1 MVQLRRQ
8 QPLGGSPQ
16 GRPPLRITRMVVL
29 LLVVVWLM
37 NMARRPQSWSWL
49 WQVTQPPGAAADAA
63 APPAD
68 EIDTRVRKALEQPTD
83 DGVFISVVR
92 DDAPAPAV
100 ADGFFP
106 GVDPQWF
113 QAVKDDTAVRTVE
126 HAALAHLVDLLHTTA
141 ADQLDQAARTDVTF
155 AQLYQQPPAYRGQLV
170 RLAGQVRRAD
180 WIRAP
185 RNDSGIERLAELWLQ
200 PDGAPAN
207 PLAVYCLELPP
218 GFPQGVQLTEPVVV
232 SGFFFKR
239 WLYNA
244 RDTLRTTPL
253 VVGKTV
259 NWQREPP
266 ASLAPVTGWEIA
278 RVLMIGAVCGL
289 AAAVYLFRT
298 AGRRNRARTAG
309 ALLVMAATVFGS
321 NDAVAA
327 AAPDVPAHEM
337 LELFGFSADDWQTV
351 RDPAALA
358 AQPQAIGKFL
368 YVARR
373 VPPVYWSRWSKLPQA
388 VGGVDVRHWQGRLKS
403 SRYVECS
410 QEETAK
416 LGLPGY
422 YEIQCALDDGQ
433 TARIFSLEASPA
445 WKDPAQAAVGDRIGA
460 IAVTLHAAADPPV
473 LVLACARI
481 AWYPDTPLGN
491 LGVDAGPLHAVSDRT
506 RLSHDDIEAF
516 YSTLAAAER
525 LADETLTPTSGPAT
539 AVAPLFNEPAKQRGK
554 QVVIE
559 GNARRAVKINLA
571 DETLVER
578 FGLDHYFE
586 LEVFTD
592 DSQSSPLVACVRQLP
607 ADFPLGD
614 AIYERVRVGGFFFKV
629 WAYELNLPGEQPP
642 TAKPAKK
649 RYQLAPL
656 ILGKGVL
663 RLPRPSVMTA
673 TGAGAISA
681 ALFAAALLIACLWL
695 WRQHRDDRQHAA
707 RRQDMASP
715 TDAAFLT
722 QLEKTHEPPTPGP
735 PAE

>member
-1 MVQLRRQ
+1 MVQLHRQ
-8 QPLGGSPQ
+8 HPLGGSPQ
-16 GRPPLRITRMVVL
+16 GRPPLRIARMVVL
-29 LLVVVWLM
+29 LLVVVCLM

-49 WQVTQPPGAAADAA
+49 WQVTQPTGVAAKA
-63 APPAD
+63 APSPAD

-83 DGVFISVVR
+83 DGVFISVAH
-92 DDAPAPAV
+92 DDPPAPA
-100 ADGFFP
+100 AAEGFFP

-126 HAALAHLVDLLHTTA
+126 HAALAHLIELLHTTA
-141 ADQLDQAARTDVTF
+141 ADQLNQAARTDVTY

-170 RLAGQVRRAD
+170 QLAGQVRRAD

-185 RNDSGIERLAELWLQ
+185 RNDAGIERLAELWLQ
-200 PDGAPAN
+200 PEGAPAN

-259 NWQREPP
+259 TWRREPP
-266 ASLAPVTGWEIA
+266 ASPTPVTGWEIA
-278 RVLMIGAVCGL
+278 RVLVIGAVCGL
-289 AAAVYLFRT
+289 AAAVYLFRS
-298 AGRRNRARTAG
+298 AGRRKRARSVG

-321 NDAVAA
+321 RDAQAA
-327 AAPDVPAHEM
+327 AAPEVPAQEM
-337 LELFGFSADDWQTV
+337 FELLGLSEDDWRAV

-358 AQPQAIGKFL
+358 AQPQALGKFL

-373 VPPVYWSRWSKLPQA
+373 VTPVYWSRWSKLPQA
-388 VGGVDVRHWQGRLKS
+388 AGGVDVRHWQGRLHA

-416 LGLPGY
+416 FGLPGY

-433 TARIFSLEASPA
+433 TARVFSLEAPPS
-445 WKDPAQAAVGDRIGA
+445 WKDPAQAAVGDRIGT

-473 LVLACARI
+473 LVLASIRV

-491 LGVDAGPLHAVSDRT
+491 LGVDAGPLDAVIDRT

-516 YSTLAAAER
+516 YSTLAAAGR
-525 LADETLTPTSGPAT
+525 LADEALTPASGSTT

-559 GNARRAVKINLA
+559 GNARRAVKINLT
-571 DETLVER
+571 DEALVER

-592 DSQSSPLVACVRQLP
+592 DSQGSPLVACVRQLP

-629 WAYELNLPGEQPP
+629 WAYELNFPGEQPP
-642 TAKPAKK
+642 AVKPVKK

-656 ILGKGVL
+656 ILGKSVR
-663 RLPRPSVMTA
+663 RLPRPAVVTA
-673 TGAGAISA
+673 TGSGAISA
-681 ALFAAALLIACLWL
+681 ALFAAALAAGVVWLWL
-695 WRQHRDDRQHAA
+695 QQRDDRQHAA
-707 RRQDMASP
+707 RRR
-715 TDAAFLT
+715 AAAVPSDPVFLA
-722 QLEKTHEPPTPGP
+722 QLEPPQRDVEAPQ
-735 PAE
+735 

>member
-1 MVQLRRQ
+1 MVQLRSQ
-8 QPLGGSPQ
+8 QPLDRAPP

-29 LLVVVWLM
+29 LLVVMWLM

-49 WQVTQPPGAAADAA
+49 WQVTQSPGAAADA

-83 DGVFISVVR
+83 DGVFISVAH
-92 DDAPAPAV
+92 DDPPAPAA

-113 QAVKDDTAVRTVE
+113 QAVKDDTAVRSAE

-170 RLAGQVRRAD
+170 RLTGQVRRAD

-185 RNDSGIERLAELWLQ
+185 RNDAGIERLAELWLQ

-218 GFPQGVQLTEPVVV
+218 SFPQGVQLTEPVVV

-253 VVGKTV
+253 LVGKTV
-259 NWQREPP
+259 TWRREPP
-266 ASLAPVTGWEIA
+266 ASLTPVTGWEIA
-278 RVLMIGAVCGL
+278 RVLAIGAVCGL

-298 AGRRNRARTAG
+298 AGRRKRARTVT
-309 ALLVMAATVFGS
+309 ALLVMAATVYGS
-321 NDAVAA
+321 KDAMAA

-337 LELFGFSADDWQTV
+337 LELLGLSDDDWRAV

-368 YVARR
+368 YVVRR

-388 VGGVDVRHWQGRLKS
+388 AGGVDVRQWRGRLQA

-416 LGLPGY
+416 FGLAGY

-433 TARIFSLEASPA
+433 TARVFSLEAPPA
-445 WKDPAQAAVGDRIGA
+445 WKDPAQAAVGDRIGT
-460 IAVTLHAAADPPV
+460 IAVTLHTAADPPV
-473 LVLACARI
+473 LVLASTRV

-491 LGVDAGPLHAVSDRT
+491 LEVDAGPLHAVRDRT

-516 YSTLAAAER
+516 YSTLTAAER
-525 LADETLTPTSGPAT
+525 LADEALTPTSGPAT
-539 AVAPLFNEPAKQRGK
+539 AVAPLFNEPAKERGK

-592 DSQSSPLVACVRQLP
+592 DSQGSPLVACVRRLP

-642 TAKPAKK
+642 AANPAKK

-656 ILGKGVL
+656 ILGKSVR

-695 WRQHRDDRQHAA
+695 WRQHREDRKYAA
-707 RRQDMASP
+707 QRTDVANLA
-715 TDAAFLT
+715 DAAFLT
-722 QLEKTHEPPTPGP
+722 RLEKTHEPPAPGP
-735 PAE
+735 PPA